1 MVYFFRAAVPFSL
14 GERKMLAFFG
24 PVWPKMATLS
34 RIYALFAVLFTSLN
48 NVAVCQNWQ
57 IWCMIVTCQRAIQ
70 PAKPALLT
78 IVPVNVTS
86 CRTRLK
92 NTNTGTVTLSWY
104 SQPSQDDGGRVKIV
118 VDWGKPS
125 KFSSHSC
132 FHVAFVTCNCIC
144 CFTSRPDT
152 SNAAEQTSR
161 LSAI

>member
-24 PVWPKMATLS
+24 PFRPKMATLS

-48 NVAVCQNWQ
+48 NVALCQNWQ
-57 IWCMIVTCQRAIQ
+57 IWGMIVTCQRAIQ
-70 PAKPALLT
+70 AAKPAPFHNC
-78 IVPVNVTS
+78 IVNQTS
-86 CRTRLK
+86 CQTRYK

-125 KFSSHSC
+125 KFPSHSC
-132 FHVAFVTCNCIC
+132 FQVAIVTCNC